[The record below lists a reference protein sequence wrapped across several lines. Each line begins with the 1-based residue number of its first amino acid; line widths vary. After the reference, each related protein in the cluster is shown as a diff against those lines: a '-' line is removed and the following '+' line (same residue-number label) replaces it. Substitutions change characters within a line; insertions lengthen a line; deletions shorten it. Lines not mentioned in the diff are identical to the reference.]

1 MKRNTQKQEK
11 MLDQTVCVKKNN
23 YKISASLENE
33 MFASAFNTISVKS
46 VFTLTMFSTDDTRM
60 LVYKHNALQ
69 QLNNI

>member
-11 MLDQTVCVKKNN
+11 MLDQTVCVKNNN

-33 MFASAFNTISVKS
+33 MFASAFNTTSVKS
-46 VFTLTMFSTDDTRM
+46 VFTLTMFSIDDTRM

-69 QLNNI
+69 QLNNV